1 MADGPLVSV
10 RDVVKSFR
18 TRDGGQLRAVD
29 GVSFDI
35 RRGATFGLVGESG
48 SGKSTLSRCILRLS
62 SPDGGT
68 ICFDG
73 RDLSTLSGKQLR
85 RLRSRIQVVF
95 QDPHG
100 SLNRRKSVAEII
112 A

>member
-29 GVSFDI
+29 GVSLDI

-48 SGKSTLSRCILRLS
+48 SGKSTLSRCVLRLI
-62 SPDGGT
+62 SPDEGT

-73 RDLSTLSGKQLR
+73 RDMGALSGRQLR

-95 QDPHG
+95 QGPHG
-100 SLNRRKSVAEII
+100 SLNRRQPVGEII